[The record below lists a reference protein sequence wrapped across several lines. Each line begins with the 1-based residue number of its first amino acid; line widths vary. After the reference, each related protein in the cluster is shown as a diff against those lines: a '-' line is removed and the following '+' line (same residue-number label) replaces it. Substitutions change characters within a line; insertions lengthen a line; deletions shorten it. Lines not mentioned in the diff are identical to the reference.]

1 MANPDQRPKDYY
13 DILGADETTSPR
25 DIERL
30 YKRKAAVHHPDRGGS
45 DEAMKSLNE
54 AYRVLKDKT
63 SRRQYD
69 EKRQSRRARPF
80 TPPTSAAPAH
90 DVGLFGHF
98 LSALLCLLVGLFLLF
113 LVRSQWIWFLW
124 PLAILSLLV
133 ILFGVLMTRSAIR
146 AYGASLPPR
155 NPLRRFTALQEA
167 IFWTLVLTGGYGIY
181 IVLTAVE

>member
-1 MANPDQRPKDYY
+1 MSRPESTLRDYY

-25 DIERL
+25 EIERL
-30 YKRKAAVHHPDRGGS
+30 YKRKAAVHHPDKGGS

-63 SRRQYD
+63 SRREYD
-69 EKRQSRRARPF
+69 EKRQSRRTQPF
-80 TPPTSAAPAH
+80 TPTSAAPAR

-98 LSALLCLLVGLFLLF
+98 LSAFLCLLVGLFLLF

-124 PLAILSLLV
+124 PLAILSLFV
-133 ILFGVLMTRSAIR
+133 ILFGVFMTRSAIR
-146 AYGASLPPR
+146 AYGASLPAR

-167 IFWTLVLTGGYGIY
+167 IFWTLVLTSGYGVY
-181 IVLTAVE
+181 ILLLAVE

>member
-1 MANPDQRPKDYY
+1 MSRPESTLRDYY

-25 DIERL
+25 EIERL
-30 YKRKAAVHHPDRGGS
+30 YKRKAAVHHPDKGGS

-63 SRRQYD
+63 SRREYD
-69 EKRQSRRARPF
+69 EKRQSRRTQPF
-80 TPPTSAAPAH
+80 TPTSAAPAR

-98 LSALLCLLVGLFLLF
+98 LSAFLCLLVGLFLLF

-124 PLAILSLLV
+124 PLAILSLFV
-133 ILFGVLMTRSAIR
+133 ILFGVFMTRSAIR
-146 AYGASLPPR
+146 AYGASLPAR

-167 IFWTLVLTGGYGIY
+167 IFWTLVLTSGYGVY
-181 IVLTAVE
+181 ILLAAVE